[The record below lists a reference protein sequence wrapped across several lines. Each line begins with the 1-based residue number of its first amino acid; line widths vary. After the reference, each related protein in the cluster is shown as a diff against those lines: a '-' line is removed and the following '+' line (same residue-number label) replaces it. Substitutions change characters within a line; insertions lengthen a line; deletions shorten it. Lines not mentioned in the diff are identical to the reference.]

1 MKIELRDPQTGRQV
15 EMQMPEWNLLLG
27 MVSAASEFRSLAS
40 VHVLAALLTSPN
52 YNPARAE
59 DGETTEQA
67 YARRA
72 CDFADALLSELHRRQ
87 AQASGATHNPPAA
100 LSRDAATKQSL

>member
-1 MKIELRDPQTGRQV
+1 MKMQLRDPQTGRQV

-40 VHVLAALLTSPN
+40 VHVLAAMLA
-52 YNPARAE
+52 NPQFEPTRQ
-59 DGETTEQA
+59 DGEEASDA

-72 CDFADALLSELHRRQ
+72 CDYADALLSELHRRQ
-87 AQASGATHNPPAA
+87 AQASGATNNPPSA